1 MSEYRPFYGTVIQ
14 ESLYDTQRPVS
25 PNSDAI
31 FPLLSIRFVLC
42 RLRNE
47 TSPLDIDVLASD
59 GLAAAYGI
67 IALVALVRVLPASE
81 VISLQF

>member
-31 FPLLSIRFVLC
+31 FPLLSTRFVLC

-81 VISLQF
+81 VISLHF